1 MKISITGITHDDNRV
16 KGTASVEYD
25 YLIAP
30 VTMCSIPV
38 SVEYVEGKSLEQYTR
53 ELKETALGIIRAMH
67 DGLIDNSAGKASSA
81 WSVKLNEEGHIA
93 TSNVPYPQIRAAL
106 PWMKAPEYTS
116 NGEGLFDILR
126 KEQIGGKVEVT
137 LADGNT
143 LTLEYVEGYNPDT
156 TLAEYE
162 SRAKDYAM
170 SVLKGLEKGA
180 TTAP

>member
-1 MKISITGITHDDNRV
+1 MKISITGITHDDNRI

-25 YLIAP
+25 YLISP

-38 SVEYVEGKSLEQYTR
+38 SVEYVEGKSLEQYTGELR
-53 ELKETALGIIRAMH
+53 EAALLSIGSMYE
-67 DGLIDNSAGKASSA
+67 GLVAPSAGKISA
-81 WSVKLNEEGHIA
+81 EEDRHPIFGA
-93 TSNVPYPQIRAAL
+93 FPYPQIRVAL
-106 PWMKAPEYTS
+106 PGMKAPEYTS
-116 NGEGLFDILR
+116 NGEGLFYILR